1 LSLGIAPELIF
12 FWQPEHSFLG
22 LKTNRGCHW
31 FKERDFL
38 YRHRRQICHVH
49 MTVRKIRDQAQRLVD
64 AFGKLISRL
73 LQSARINRS
82 HTAQE
87 KSIIDC
93 ASGSKDF

>member
-1 LSLGIAPELIF
+1 
-12 FWQPEHSFLG
+12 
-22 LKTNRGCHW
+22 
-31 FKERDFL
+31 
-38 YRHRRQICHVH
+38 
-49 MTVRKIRDQAQRLVD
+49 VRKIRDQAQRLVD

-87 KSIIDC
+87 KSIIDR